1 MILET
6 EHSTCEWREIESVE
20 RYGTKVRRFERAGY
34 VRVRPDDWVNIEER
48 RHYVVGVH
56 CVKEWMRE
64 AMTVEVVSIEATNF
78 GNVKEGVK

>member
-1 MILET
+1 MI
-6 EHSTCEWREIESVE
+6 I
-20 RYGTKVRRFERAGY
+20 A
-34 VRVRPDDWVNIEER
+34 
-48 RHYVVGVH
+48 VGVH